1 MFTPIF
7 KIFKGKHITTN
18 KIESK
23 HSQVKRNGAGRKQ
36 RDKEYGH
43 VLFTLHA
50 FLVEYGHIPFTNL
63 AGRPLYNYLMKDENK
78 KKIGYRIPE
87 GKRIFVQTVL
97 SGYE

>member
-1 MFTPIF
+1 MLTPIF

-23 HSQVKRNGAGRKQ
+23 HSQIKGSGAGKKQ

-63 AGRPLYNYLMKDENK
+63 TDRPLYNYLMKDEKK
-78 KKIGYRIPE
+78 KKIGYKILE
-87 GKRIFVQTVL
+87 GKRKEKNRV
-97 SGYE
+97 